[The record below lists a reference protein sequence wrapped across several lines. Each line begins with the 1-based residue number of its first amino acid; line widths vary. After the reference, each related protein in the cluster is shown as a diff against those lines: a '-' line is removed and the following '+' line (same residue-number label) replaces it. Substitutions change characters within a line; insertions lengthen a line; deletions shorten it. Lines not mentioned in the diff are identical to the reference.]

1 MKLGFIGVGNMGK
14 AILEGLLR
22 SGKVSSTDV
31 FVRNSSDKSTR
42 NVAEE
47 TGAVFCKGLEE
58 VVENSDIVF
67 LGVKPYLVGTV
78 LDEVS
83 LSLKNKIV
91 ISMAAAIEIN
101 DLEKKLPETKIV
113 RIMPNTP
120 VKIGSGVVGV
130 TFNSLV
136 AAEEKTLVLDLL
148 NNLGIAEEILEK
160 DMAALTALSG
170 SGPAYGY
177 LFIEA
182 LADGAVLN
190 GLKRDVAYRLAASTV
205 LGAAKMV
212 LETKEH
218 PGKLKDD
225 VCSPSG
231 STIEAVRVLEE
242 KNFRS
247 AVIECEKACFDKL
260 DRMK

>member
-47 TGAVFCKGLEE
+47 TGAVFCKSLEQ

-67 LGVKPYLVGTV
+67 LGVKPYLVRAV
-78 LDEVS
+78 LDQVS

-91 ISMAAAIEIN
+91 ISMAAAVEIN
-101 DLEKKLPETKIV
+101 DLEKKLPGTKIV

-130 TFNSLV
+130 VFNSLV
-136 AAEEKTLVLDLL
+136 NAEEKTLVLDLL
-148 NNLGIAEEILEK
+148 NNLGISEEILEK
-160 DMAALTALSG
+160 EMAALTALSG

>member
-47 TGAVFCKGLEE
+47 TGAVFCKSLEQ

-67 LGVKPYLVGTV
+67 LGVKPYLVGAV
-78 LDEVS
+78 LDQVS

-91 ISMAAAIEIN
+91 ISMAAAVEIN
-101 DLEKKLPETKIV
+101 DLEKKLPGTKIV

-130 TFNSLV
+130 VFNSLV
-136 AAEEKTLVLDLL
+136 NAEEKTLVLDLL
-148 NNLGIAEEILEK
+148 NNLGISEALLEK
-160 DMAALTALSG
+160 EMAALTALSG

-190 GLKRDVAYRLAASTV
+190 GLRRETAYRLAAHTV
-205 LGAAKMV
+205 IGAAKMV
-212 LETKEH
+212 LETGEH
-218 PGKLKDD
+218 PGKLKDN

-231 STIEAVRVLEE
+231 STIEAIRILEE

-247 AVIECEKACFDKL
+247 AVIECEKACFEKL
-260 DRMK
+260 KEM